1 MVVKQQIGRVTT
13 LLMLLKDADTQAR
26 WYYQLKIE
34 FARAWPKIVLLAIRL
49 GTNYCAGAVNPNNK
63 S

>member
-1 MVVKQQIGRVTT
+1 
-13 LLMLLKDADTQAR
+13 MLLKDADTQAR

-49 GTNYCAGAVNPNNK
+49 RNK
-63 S
+63 LLRWQRS